1 MMISDLSSTA
11 KYQPDIQQAIDSAT
25 QPANHKSIRRG
36 SEQKTLKLLTAEQ
49 LKSAS
54 NETDQSA
61 KGKSDSTEIPT
72 RETAQQATEKL
83 KKALE
88 EIQHNR
94 LEFSIHEETG
104 RTVIKVIDQQTG
116 KVIKQLPP
124 EELLDLAAKLEE
136 MSGVLFDKKI

>member
-1 MMISDLSSTA
+1 MIISDLSSTA
-11 KYQPDIQQAIDSAT
+11 KYQPGIQQAIDSAT
-25 QPANHKSIRRG
+25 QPANHKSIRSGPEHRN
-36 SEQKTLKLLTAEQ
+36 LKLLTAEQ

-54 NETDQSA
+54 NETDQSSNGETDRA
-61 KGKSDSTEIPT
+61 GIGSQEI
-72 RETAQQATEKL
+72 AQQATEKL
-83 KKALE
+83 EKTLE